1 MKIDLNSIVI
11 LKGVIHLL
19 FEKALDEPK
28 YSSMYAQLCKRLSD
42 EAPNFQT
49 EPNKTCKFLILLLR
63 VCEDRFVNRTS
74 VNHYNHNGDLYNDDE
89 EKKHIAKQ
97 KMLGNVKFICELSKL
112 HMLSFGILHKCI
124 QQLLDK
130 TQSHTIKDRCDDME
144 CLRQL
149 IRTCGKDLDTEQV
162 QFFILQ
168 KKNKNFILLLFL

>member
-1 MKIDLNSIVI
+1 MKIDLNAIVI

-49 EPNKTCKFLILLLR
+49 EPNKTCKFLNLLLR

-112 HMLSFGILHKCI
+112 HMLSFSILHKCI

-162 QFFILQ
+162 NLIFLFFLIITLH
-168 KKNKNFILLLFL
+168 